1 MRYYYKDSKGNLF
14 NFKSEHFVKYKEVT
28 ETLTMKDEEGNPF
41 LDENGNPISEVIIK
55 TIRDGLEE
63 GYTQITEEE
72 FNSILQSRVPK
83 HTEEQKAKM
92 EKARKISE
100 LKRKL
105 SATDYIVL
113 KIAEAQA
120 DNDTEKVSAL
130 KTTYASELEERKE
143 AREKINELEV
153 SQWQRIK

>member
-14 NFKSEHFVKYKEVT
+14 NFKSERFVKYKKVT
-28 ETLTMKDEEGNPF
+28 ETITLTDEEGNPF
-41 LDENGNPISEVIIK
+41 LDENGELITEMITK

-83 HTEEQKAKM
+83 PTEEQKAKM
-92 EKARKISE
+92 EKERKIAE
-100 LKRKL
+100 LKKKL
-105 SATDYIVL
+105 SETDYIVL

>member
-1 MRYYYKDSKGNLF
+1 MRYYYKDSKGNTCSL
-14 NFKSEHFVKYKEVT
+14 KSEC
-28 ETLTMKDEEGNPF
+28 
-41 LDENGNPISEVIIK
+41 
-55 TIRDGLEE
+55 IRV

-72 FNSILQSRVPK
+72 YNSILQSRIPK
-83 HTEEQKAKM
+83 PTEEQKAKM
-92 EKARKISE
+92 ENARKIAE
-100 LKRKL
+100 LKKKL
-105 SATDYIVL
+105 SETDYIVL

-143 AREKINELEV
+143 ARNKINELEV